1 MNKMLKRSTLL
12 INVVFLTAC
21 GTVQQTTVTSQTGVT
36 RQQKFSVSEQEMN
49 AIAANEYKKML
60 NTARSAKA
68 LNNDAALAA
77 RVKRISNRLITQVPK
92 LRPSA
97 ANWAWEVNVFDADE
111 LNAGCYPGGKIF
123 VYSGLVNKLK
133 LTDDELAQVI
143 GHEISHALR
152 EHSREQ
158 YSREQ
163 NVGVGVAILD
173 IAGQL
178 AGYQGVGNVA
188 GQAAELGLNLPFSRE
203 HETEADLVGIEL
215 AARAGYNPD
224 AAASLWK
231 KMMNTDGNGPPQ
243 FLSTHPSPTNR
254 QATLQQAATQVQSLY
269 DAARKK

>member
-1 MNKMLKRSTLL
+1 MNNMLKRGVLL
-12 INVVFLTAC
+12 ISMVVLTAC
-21 GTVQQTTVTSQTGVT
+21 GTVQQTTVASQTGVT
-36 RQQKFSVSEQEMN
+36 RQQKFSVSEEKMN
-49 AIAANEYKKML
+49 DIAVNEYKKML
-60 NTARSAKA
+60 HAARSANA
-68 LNNDAALAA
+68 LNNDAVLSV
-77 RVKRISNRLITQVPK
+77 RVKRISNRLIAHVPK

-152 EHSREQ
+152 EHSRERF
-158 YSREQ
+158 SREK

-173 IAGQL
+173 IAGQI

-188 GQAAELGLNLPFSRE
+188 GRAAELGLTLPFSRE

-231 KMMNTDGNGPPQ
+231 KMMATDGNGPPQ

-254 QATLQQAATQVQSLY
+254 QAVLEQAALQVKPLY
-269 DAARKK
+269 DATRKK